1 MKKVSIGLLR
11 PNPITSVIYGDR
23 TNDENFLTLKKSI
36 EQEGILEP
44 LIITN
49 DFFII
54 SGMRRYF
61 ASLELGLEEVP
72 VVVSSTKEEEVD
84 QFMVINHQQQRLKS
98 AVQVLREI
106 EIIKNK
112 YNLKQGRKATDPEV
126 IQGQKEKERLFKI
139 HSSSTIMRL
148 QEAKN
153 NLSVIHNGDEKKV
166 WEELFKMDSQG
177 KSAHGILKL
186 TKGRKK
192 KEINERTVQR
202 GIIPTTNTE
211 KYEVFDMD
219 CRSMTPISD
228 SSIDCVFTSPPYYAI
243 RDYHTGGKQ
252 IGLEK
257 TVEEFMDNMM
267 LVFKE
272 VKRVIKDT
280 GSVFV
285 NLGDTHVNGVLL
297 NIPGI
302 FKKAMIDE
310 GFLYISEIIW
320 VKRNPIFTIG
330 NRAMPTYEYIFN
342 FAKTPNYKF
351 YRQWMNETEFGG
363 LVTVGDNKKSRQ
375 LRDFFDYRDNI
386 ATTNGANNQYLVQL
400 FKENGYE
407 LNHNATYPFEV
418 PCIGIL
424 STTQEG
430 DSVLDPFN
438 GIGTTG
444 IGSVFHNR
452 KYYGFDNNSYYLEM
466 SKIRLNNFIK
476 ELEQGNVV
484 SPYLKP
490 DQDYGIA
497 A

>member
-11 PNPITSVIYGDR
+11 PNSITSVIYGDR

-36 EQEGILEP
+36 ELEGILEP

-54 SGMRRYF
+54 SGMRRYC
-61 ASLELGLEEVP
+61 ALLELGIEEVP

-112 YNLKQGRKATDPEV
+112 YGLKQGRKSTNPEV
-126 IQGQKEKERLFKI
+126 IQGKKEKERLFKI
-139 HSSSTIMRL
+139 HSSSTIERL
-148 QEAKN
+148 QEAKK

-192 KEINERTVQR
+192 KEVNERTVKG
-202 GIIPTTNTE
+202 GILPVTNTE
-211 KYEVFDMD
+211 KYELFNMD
-219 CRSMTPISD
+219 CRSMRPIPNE
-228 SSIDCVFTSPPYYAI
+228 SIDCVFTSPPYYI
-243 RDYHTGGKQ
+243 VRDYHTGDKQ
-252 IGLEK
+252 IGREK
-257 TVEEFMDNMM
+257 SIEEFLNNLMQ
-267 LVFKE
+267 VFKE
-272 VKRVIKDT
+272 VKRVLKDT
-280 GSVFV
+280 GNVFV

-297 NIPGI
+297 NIPGL
-302 FKKAMIDE
+302 FKKAMIEE

-320 VKRNPIFTIG
+320 VKKNPIFTSG
-330 NRAMPTYEYIFN
+330 NRAMPTYEYIFH

-351 YRQWMNETEFGG
+351 YRQWITDAEFGG
-363 LVTVGDNKKSRQ
+363 QVTVGDNKKSRQ
-375 LRDFFDYRDNI
+375 LRDFLDYRNCI
-386 ATTNGANNQYLVQL
+386 ANTSVVNNQYLVQL

-438 GIGTTG
+438 GIGSTG
-444 IGSVFHNR
+444 IGAVFHNR
-452 KYYGFDNNSYYLEM
+452 KYYGFDNNPYYLEM

-476 ELEQGNVV
+476 ELELGNVV

-490 DQDYGIA
+490 DQEYELA